1 MNLSLTGMQ
10 FGFGII
16 GIAMLI
22 IVIIYLS
29 KYKISH
35 TKIHHH
41 IKSRLVKKYDEA
53 DVFQSSGTF
62 WRIGLIAAVG
72 LTILA
77 FGWTTYETVIDV
89 SDYETNIVDFEIEAP
104 NTVQQPTLPPP
115 PPPPS
120 TVIET
125 TMDLSIEAPKFQD
138 QTVTKE
144 VSNVVQEPVKSTSPK
159 PQPVKRLLPPPQKEE
174 EVIEEIF
181 SIVEEMPRFPG
192 CDISGTYE
200 QKKACADK
208 KMLEFIYE
216 NVKYPSVAREN
227 NVEGTAVVSF
237 VVEKDGSI
245 SSVKI
250 LRDPGAGCGEEAIR
264 IIELMQK
271 MPEKWIAGRQ
281 GNQNVRVQF
290 NLPVRFRLAQ

>member
-1 MNLSLTGMQ
+1 MNFSVTGLQ
-10 FGFGII
+10 FGLGLI
-16 GIAMLI
+16 GITALI
-22 IVIIYLS
+22 MTVIFLS
-29 KYKISH
+29 KYRISH
-35 TKIHHH
+35 TKIHHLKNH
-41 IKSRLVKKYDEA
+41 LSRKYDEA

-77 FGWTTYETVIDV
+77 FGWTTYETTIDV
-89 SDYETNIVDFEIEAP
+89 SGYDTNIVDFEIEAP

-125 TMDLSIEAPKFQD
+125 TMDLTVEAPKFRD

-144 VSNVVQEPVKSTSPK
+144 VSNAVQEPVKSASPK
-159 PQPVKRLLPPPQKEE
+159 PQPAKRPLPPPKKVE

-200 QKKACADK
+200 EKKACADK
-208 KMLEFIYE
+208 KMLEFIYR

-245 SSVKI
+245 STIKI
-250 LRDPGAGCGEEAIR
+250 LRDPGAGCGEEAVR
-264 IIELMQK
+264 IIELMQN

>member
-1 MNLSLTGMQ
+1 MQ
-10 FGFGII
+10 FGLGII
-16 GIAMLI
+16 GIGFLI
-22 IVIIYLS
+22 TVIIFLS
-29 KYKISH
+29 KYRIAH

-41 IKSRLVKKYDEA
+41 IKSRLVRKYEEA
-53 DVFQSSGTF
+53 DVFKSSGTF
-62 WRIGLIAAVG
+62 WRIGLIAAIG

-77 FGWTTYETVIDV
+77 FGWTTYETTIDV
-89 SDYETNIVDFEIEAP
+89 SGYDTNIVDFEIEAP

-125 TMDLSIEAPKFQD
+125 TTDMTVEAPKFKD

-144 VSNVVQEPVKSTSPK
+144 VSNVVQPPVVSPK
-159 PQPVKRLLPPPQKEE
+159 PAAKPAKPVLPPPPKVE
-174 EVIEEIF
+174 EVIEEVF

-192 CDISGTYE
+192 CDMEGTYE
-200 QKKACADK
+200 AKKACADK

-245 SSVKI
+245 STVKI
-250 LRDPGAGCGEEAIR
+250 LRDPGAGCGEEALR

-271 MPEKWIAGRQ
+271 MPEKWIPGRQ
-281 GNQNVRVQF
+281 GNQKVRVQF
-290 NLPVRFRLAQ
+290 NLPIRFRLAQ